1 MGRAAVS
8 SSQQHLPPTKCFFTL
23 ISNSKMYK
31 AHLAFHFITVNIQ
44 QERKIVK
51 WISNEFREDPGI
63 ILRNRETFSFSI
75 LPSLY
80 KVESIIL
87 EWLQSMYIELIKY
100 LNNRRYDL
108 IILYNWK
115 ILHSVE
121 FSRGERS
128 LSIKPYI
135 TQVRHAFVAR
145 VTYIGGG
152 IKIVFPD
159 SHMPNTRDPG
169 CPSGVT
175 TTQKIETFVETPGR
189 PPSSKFHHVT
199 RAQSLTEADRPGT

>member
-1 MGRAAVS
+1 MKEARARFLFGHVEGRPPPSGREQGRTVWTHNVWNTLNKKTSRWLGRAAVS

-31 AHLAFHFITVNIQ
+31 AHLAFHFITINIQ
-44 QERKIVK
+44 QERQIVK

-121 FSRGERS
+121 FSGEVYQSNLTSHRFATRS
-128 LSIKPYI
+128 W
-135 TQVRHAFVAR
+135 R
-145 VTYIGGG
+145 VWPT
-152 IKIVFPD
+152 
-159 SHMPNTRDPG
+159 
-169 CPSGVT
+169 
-175 TTQKIETFVETPGR
+175 
-189 PPSSKFHHVT
+189 
-199 RAQSLTEADRPGT
+199 